1 MDRRIRYYIT
11 SKNYT
16 RHNFYFQMS
25 KIIFTTKYLSRQHLI
40 MGLIASFCVILFL
53 AFQFT
58 NVETQSKQKANMAAA
73 GNIVN
78 SGDSIDW
85 KTVDLK
91 QRSIPSHIKG
101 SLDSSIIKDNTFT
114 IKVRY
119 KMRSGLLNFMYT

>member
-1 MDRRIRYYIT
+1 
-11 SKNYT
+11 
-16 RHNFYFQMS
+16 
-25 KIIFTTKYLSRQHLI
+25 
-40 MGLIASFCVILFL
+40 
-53 AFQFT
+53 
-58 NVETQSKQKANMAAA
+58 MAAA